1 MTTATESFAPT
12 WFVTG
17 AATGFG
23 REIVMHAL
31 AAGANVVATARDPA
45 KLADMAHDRLLA
57 LALDVTDPAAV
68 TAAVAAAEA
77 RFGRIDVLVNNAG
90 YGLIAAV
97 EEATDAETRILME
110 THFFGSVA
118 LIRAVLPGMRARRH
132 GHIVN
137 FSSVAGVVGFSGT
150 ALYAAAKFAI
160 EGLSEGLAK
169 ELAPL
174 GIKVT
179 IIEPGPFQTNFFTT
193 SRRMGAT
200 IIADYDGTAGAY
212 RKRASKPDPWLPGDP
227 ARAAAAIAAVVA
239 DRDPPLR
246 LLLGQ
251 PAYDMITAKLASHA
265 AEIERWKVLSLSADR
280 PDAAGRSWP

>member
-1 MTTATESFAPT
+1 MAST
-12 WFVTG
+12 WLVTG

-23 REIVMHAL
+23 REIARAAL

-45 KLADMAHDRLLA
+45 KLAGLTHERLLA
-57 LALDVTDPAAV
+57 LALDVTD
-68 TAAVAAAEA
+68 TASIAEAVATAEA
-77 RFGRIDVLVNNAG
+77 RFGGVDVLVNNAG

-97 EEATDAETRILME
+97 EEASDAETRLLLE
-110 THFFGSVA
+110 THFFGTVA
-118 LIRAVLPGMRARRH
+118 TIRAVLPGMRARRH

-137 FSSVAGVVGFSGT
+137 FSSIAGVIGSPGT
-150 ALYAAAKFAI
+150 ALYAAAKFAV
-160 EGLSEGLAK
+160 EGLSEGLSK

-174 GIKVT
+174 GIRVT

-193 SRRMGAT
+193 SRRMGAV
-200 IIADYDGTAGAY
+200 IIPDYDGTAGAY

-227 ARAAAAIAAVVA
+227 ARGAAAIVAVVA
-239 DRDPPLR
+239 EPEPPLR

-265 AEIERWKVLSLSADR
+265 AEIEQWKALSLSADR
-280 PDAAGRSWP
+280 PDAAGRPWP